1 MQALAHGRFRIIVG
15 VALIV
20 FGSTLGLTA
29 SVFHGTT
36 EAEVAVKR
44 PELAESFYTKGFI
57 RKRRLVEELYK
68 QEFPDGRHIL
78 LSWLWAITGWL
89 SFLLAAVALGFC
101 K

>member
-1 MQALAHGRFRIIVG
+1 LVLAPGHFRIIVG

-20 FGSTLGLTA
+20 FGCISGFTA
-29 SVFHGTT
+29 SVLHGTA

-44 PELAESFYTKGFI
+44 PELAESFYTKGYI

-68 QEFPDGRHIL
+68 QEFPEGKHIR
-78 LSWLWAITGWL
+78 LSWLWAIAGWL
-89 SFLLAAVALGFC
+89 SFLLAAVALGFF